1 MARVL
6 RQIVRTLIA
15 TALVFGAA
23 SMGPV
28 HARATTL
35 PPTFHESVV
44 LSGLDFPTAVR
55 FAPDGRVFVAE
66 KSGQILVYSALP
78 DTTPTLVADLS
89 TEVYNFWDRGL
100 LGIELDPRPD
110 KPYLYVLYTHD
121 AEIGGIAPR
130 WGSVG
135 VLSDPC
141 PAPPGASDD
150 GCVVSARL
158 SRFQV
163 DGETKAGPEQ
173 VLVEDWCQQYP
184 SHSIGDLAF
193 GADGALYATA
203 GDGASFTAVDHG
215 QFGNPVNPC
224 GDPADEG
231 GALRAQDLRTN
242 GDPVGLSGTVIRV
255 DPDTGAGMPDNPRSL
270 DPDPNARRI
279 VGFGLRNPFRMAIRP
294 GTNDLW
300 LGDVGWNAFEEIDRL
315 SEPADAETDDF
326 GWPCYEGDG
335 HQDGYAA
342 LDLELCRSLY
352 EGGGSI
358 HPYYSYPHF
367 APSFPGDECATGS
380 SSLSGLAFYEGGD
393 YADYAGTL
401 FFSDYSRNCIWAMRA
416 GQDGLPDATVVEPF
430 AVDAAHPVDL
440 QIGPGGDLYY
450 VDFDGGT
457 IRRIRSSPNTPP
469 VAVAEAD
476 PSSGASPLEVDFD
489 GTGSTDADGDELGYA
504 WDLDGDGEL
513 DDSAE
518 ASPTFTYPQHGAYTA
533 RLRVSDPTGD
543 WSDDTVRITVDD
555 SPPLARI
562 VTPGAGTAWK
572 VGDPISFS
580 GTGTDADDG
589 VLAAAAFSW
598 SLVLRHCPSSCHS
611 HPVEE
616 FAGVKSGSF
625 VAPDH
630 DYPSHLEL
638 TLTVTDSGGLSDSDT
653 IELDPQTVSLTFQTV
668 PSGLRLAVGSATAFA
683 PFTRV
688 VIVGSLNSVS
698 APSPQTIGVTPF
710 SFSSWSDGGAQS
722 HELTAPA
729 GAATVTAVFAAPPPA
744 PPPAAPPPP
753 ASPPPAPQPLPPRP
767 SVVRCVVPRVTGR
780 TLQPAKR
787 AIRAAHCAVGRVTHA
802 YSKVKRGAVVSQ
814 SPRPRRQLARGAKV
828 RFVVS
833 RGRKR

>member
-1 MARVL
+1 MERLL
-6 RQIVRTLIA
+6 RQIVRVLIG

-23 SMGPV
+23 STGPGG
-28 HARATTL
+28 ASATTL

-44 LSGLDFPTAVR
+44 FSGLDYPTAVQ

-66 KSGQILVYSALP
+66 KSGRIFVYSGLT
-78 DTTPTLVADLS
+78 DTTPMLVADLS
-89 TEVYNFWDRGL
+89 TQVYNFWDRGL
-100 LGIELDPRPD
+100 LGLELDPRPD
-110 KPYLYVLYTHD
+110 TPYLYVLYTHD
-121 AEIGGIAPR
+121 AEIGGAAPR

-141 PAPPGASDD
+141 PTPPGATD
-150 GCVVSARL
+150 GGCLVSARL
-158 SRFQV
+158 ARFPV
-163 DGETKAGPEQ
+163 DGETKTGPVQ
-173 VLVEDWCQQYP
+173 VLLEDWCQQYP

-224 GDPADEG
+224 GDPAEEG

-255 DPDTGAGMPDNPRSL
+255 DADSGAGMPDNPRSL

-279 VGFGLRNPFRMAIRP
+279 VGYGLRNPFRMAIRP
-294 GTNDLW
+294 GTNDVW
-300 LGDVGWNAFEEIDRL
+300 LGDVGWNAFEEIDRI
-315 SEPADAETDDF
+315 SAPADAETEDF

-335 HQDGYAA
+335 QQDGYAA
-342 LDLELCRSLY
+342 ANLELCKSLY

-393 YADYAGTL
+393 YAGYAGTL

-416 GQDGLPDATVVEPF
+416 GEDGLPDATAVEPF
-430 AVDAAHPVDL
+430 VVDAAHPVDL
-440 QIGPGGDLYY
+440 QVGPGGDLFY

-457 IRRIRSSPNTPP
+457 IRRIRSSANTPP
-469 VAVAEAD
+469 VAVADGD
-476 PSSGASPLEVDFD
+476 PTSGASPLEVDFD
-489 GTGSTDADGDELGYA
+489 GTASTDADGDELSYS

-513 DDSAE
+513 DDSTE
-518 ASPTFTYPQHGAYTA
+518 ASPTFTYPEHGVYTA

-543 WSDDTVRITVDD
+543 WSDDTLTITVDD
-555 SPPLARI
+555 SPPAATI
-562 VTPGAGTAWK
+562 VAPGAGTAWK

-598 SLVLRHCPSSCHS
+598 SLVLRHCPSGCHS
-611 HPVEE
+611 HPLEE
-616 FAGVKSGSF
+616 LAGVKSGSF

-638 TLTVTDSGGLSDSDT
+638 TLTVTDSGGLSDSDS
-653 IELDPQTVSLTFQTV
+653 IELDPQTVPLTFQTV
-668 PSGLRLAVGSATAFA
+668 PSGMRLAVGSTTAVA

-688 VIVGSLNSVS
+688 VIVGSRNSVS
-698 APSPQTIGVTPF
+698 APSPQTVGATSF

-722 HELTAPA
+722 HELRAPA
-729 GAATVTAVFAAPPPA
+729 TASTITAVFSVPPA
-744 PPPAAPPPP
+744 SRPPAAPTPQ
-753 ASPPPAPQPLPPRP
+753 PPAPQPPVRRPP
-767 SVVRCVVPRVTGR
+767 VRCVVPRVNGR
-780 TLQPAKR
+780 TLQRAKR
-787 AIRAAHCAVGRVTHA
+787 AIATAHCAVGRVTHT
-802 YSKVKRGAVVSQ
+802 YSKKIRRGVVISQ
-814 SPRPRRQLARGAKV
+814 SPRPRTKLARGAKV
-828 RFVVS
+828 RFAVS
-833 RGRKR
+833 RGPKR